1 MLTRNQKTFC
11 QHLNWVTDWKSFCQ
25 HFNWHHQGNQLQHRQ
40 KKVFNCKLVTGK
52 LLFKYAGANLA
63 CKDGNPSLYSVSFSY
78 PSSVSLSSMRKT
90 SIRGYWQNDC
100 WWVMAVITTGVCVS
114 PSRFINCLSYYVLA
128 MNAGSLG
135 GNRYVNF
142 TLSGLVDIPS
152 LIICFFLI
160 KRFAVCKCSSIISR
174 PQMRNRVLVRS
185 TDGFTCLSEQISNR
199 FMHAQD
205 FIRPLWIEE
214 HQPNCMFTDWLKCL
228 VY

>member
-1 MLTRNQKTFC
+1 
-11 QHLNWVTDWKSFCQ
+11 
-25 HFNWHHQGNQLQHRQ
+25 
-40 KKVFNCKLVTGK
+40 
-52 LLFKYAGANLA
+52 
-63 CKDGNPSLYSVSFSY
+63 
-78 PSSVSLSSMRKT
+78 MRKT
-90 SIRGYWQNDC
+90 WIRGYWQNDC

-214 HQPNCMFTDWLKCL
+214 HQPNCMFTDLLTYAMSCILDCGTHVEEKRTREKQVILCIHEPGSDNQ
-228 VY
+228 